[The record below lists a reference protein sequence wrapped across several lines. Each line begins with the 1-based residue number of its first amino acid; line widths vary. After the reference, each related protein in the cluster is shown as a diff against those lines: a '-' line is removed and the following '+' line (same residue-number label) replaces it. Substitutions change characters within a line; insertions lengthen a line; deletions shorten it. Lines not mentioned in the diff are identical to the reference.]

1 MDNVNLKVKLYLES
15 DKGKFMGIG
24 VLWLLEKVK
33 ACGSLRSAAVEL
45 GISYSKAFRMVQ
57 NLETELGVEVLE
69 RKRGGMQRTGASLT
83 RFGEDFICLYD
94 TFQRECKV
102 LLDKPFYDFS
112 NKLDSMLET
121 AKKS

>member
-33 ACGSLRSAAVEL
+33 ACGSLRSAASEL

-83 RFGEDFICLYD
+83 KFGEDFICLYD

-112 NKLDSMLET
+112 NKLDSLLET

>member
-33 ACGSLRSAAVEL
+33 ACGSLRSAASEL

-69 RKRGGMQRTGASLT
+69 RKRGGMQRSGASLT
-83 RFGEDFICLYD
+83 KFGEDFICLYD

-112 NKLDSMLET
+112 NKLDSLLET

>member
-33 ACGSLRSAAVEL
+33 ACGSLRSAAAEL

-112 NKLDSMLET
+112 NKLDSMLEK

>member
-33 ACGSLRSAAVEL
+33 VCGSLRSAASEL

-69 RKRGGMQRTGASLT
+69 RKRGGMQRSGASLT
-83 RFGEDFICLYD
+83 KFGEDFICLYD

-112 NKLDSMLET
+112 NKLDSLLET

>member
-33 ACGSLRSAAVEL
+33 ACGSLRSAASEL

-112 NKLDSMLET
+112 NKLDSLLET

>member
-33 ACGSLRSAAVEL
+33 SCGSLRSAAAEL

-69 RKRGGMQRTGASLT
+69 RKRGGMQRSGATLT

-102 LLDKPFYDFS
+102 LLDKPFYDFGK
-112 NKLDSMLET
+112 KLDSMLET
-121 AKKS
+121 AKKG

>member
-33 ACGSLRSAAVEL
+33 ACGSLRSAAAEL

>member
-33 ACGSLRSAAVEL
+33 ACGSLRSAASEL

-69 RKRGGMQRTGASLT
+69 RKRGGMQRSGASLT

-112 NKLDSMLET
+112 NKLDSLLET

>member
-24 VLWLLEKVK
+24 VLWLWEKVK
-33 ACGSLRSAAVEL
+33 TCGSLRSAASEL

-102 LLDKPFYDFS
+102 LLDKPFYDFGK
-112 NKLDSMLET
+112 KLDSMLET
-121 AKKS
+121 AKKG

>member
-33 ACGSLRSAAVEL
+33 ACGSLRSAAAEL

-69 RKRGGMQRTGASLT
+69 RKRGGMQRSGASLT

-112 NKLDSMLET
+112 NKLDSLLET

>member
-33 ACGSLRSAAVEL
+33 ACGSLRSAASEL

-112 NKLDSMLET
+112 NKLDSLLKT

>member
-33 ACGSLRSAAVEL
+33 ACGSLRSAASEL

-94 TFQRECKV
+94 TFQRECKD

-112 NKLDSMLET
+112 NKLDSLLET

>member
-1 MDNVNLKVKLYLES
+1 MNLKVKLYLES

-33 ACGSLRSAAVEL
+33 ACGSLRSAAAEL